1 MEPFESLIDPIR
13 AASRS
18 IVRELGFMRPSIAG
32 TDYPA
37 SAVHTLIEIDE
48 RGQTTAGSLVEILQ
62 LDKSSVSRMVG
73 KLVLAGEVREAPS
86 EADKRIK
93 RLILTAKGRRT
104 VASIHAYG
112 QRQVSAALA
121 RLSPPQR
128 ACVMHGLGAYARALA
143 AERMTGSGD
152 APASSA
158 TEIVAGYQ
166 PGAIGRITQMHA
178 NYYARHHGFGQV
190 FESKVAAGLADF
202 LGRLDHPDN
211 QLWLAIDHGRIVGSV
226 AIDGED
232 LGAPN
237 AHLRWFILDE
247 ELRGAGVGRRLLSN
261 ALAFCDERGFETT
274 QLWTFKGLDA
284 ARSLYER
291 FGFILSKQWSG
302 DQWGVALHEQHFV
315 RRHPSARM
323 S

>member
-1 MEPFESLIDPIR
+1 MEPFQSLIEPIR
-13 AASRS
+13 AASRT

-32 TDYPA
+32 THYPA
-37 SAVHTLIEIDE
+37 SAVHALIELDE
-48 RGQTTAGSLVEILQ
+48 KGETTAGSLVEILR

-73 KLVLAGEVREAPS
+73 KLVLAGEVREAPGGP
-86 EADKRIK
+86 DKRIK
-93 RLILTAKGRRT
+93 RLLLTAKGRRT
-104 VASIHAYG
+104 VAGIHAHG
-112 QRQVSAALA
+112 QRQVSAALE
-121 RLSPPQR
+121 RLSPSHR
-128 ACVMHGLGAYARALA
+128 ASVMQGLGAYARALA
-143 AERMTGSGD
+143 AEPMDGGGKTDSPD
-152 APASSA
+152 A
-158 TEIVAGYQ
+158 TEIVAGHL

-178 NYYARHHGFGQV
+178 DYYARHHGLGRV

-211 QLWLAIDHGRIVGSV
+211 QLWLAVDHGRIVGSV

-247 ELRGAGVGRRLLSN
+247 ETRGAGVGRRLLSD

-284 ARSLYER
+284 ARSLYEQ
-291 FGFILSKQWSG
+291 FGFALSKQWSG
-302 DQWGVALHEQHFV
+302 NQWGVVLHEQHFV
-315 RRHPSARM
+315 RRHPSA
-323 S
+323 SVS